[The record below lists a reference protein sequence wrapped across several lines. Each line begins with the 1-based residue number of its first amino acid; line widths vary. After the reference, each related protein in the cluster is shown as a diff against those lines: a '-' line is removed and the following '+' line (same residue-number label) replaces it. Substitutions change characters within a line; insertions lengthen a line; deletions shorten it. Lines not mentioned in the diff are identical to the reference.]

1 MTSRFS
7 NPQLTRDERLAR
19 YASPAY
25 HSLTESRKEDV
36 AYFAGLDLG
45 QSNDA
50 TAITVL
56 RRTRFL
62 ISDAVIRG
70 KADWR
75 DEKPSTYQCGY
86 LERIPLGTT
95 YPAIV
100 AHVAR
105 LMTRPTWAGNITL
118 ALDKTG
124 VGAPIADLFKSAG
137 IAFAAVTITGGDTEN
152 NDGNEWR
159 VPKLVLI
166 SRLQA
171 LLHEGRLHIHD
182 ALPDAPELVK
192 ELQDFR
198 VNFTA
203 AGHMT
208 FGAREGRHDDLVL
221 ALAIAAWRATKV
233 IKHTRIIPNPGW
245 MER

>member
-1 MTSRFS
+1 MISSFSRFGDRAPMTS
-7 NPQLTRDERLAR
+7 LTV
-19 YASPAY
+19 
-25 HSLTESRKEDV
+25 TEKEEIS
-36 AYFAGLDLG
+36 YFGGLDLG
-45 QSNDA
+45 QTNDPTTFA
-50 TAITVL
+50 VL
-56 RRTRFL
+56 KRTRFL
-62 ISDAVIRG
+62 ICDAVRQG
-70 KADWR
+70 KVAEWR
-75 DEKPSTYQCGY
+75 DKKPPIFQVGY
-86 LERIPLGTT
+86 LERVPLGTT

-105 LMTRPTWAGNITL
+105 LMARPIWAGNITL

-124 VGAPIADLFKSAG
+124 VGAPVADLFKSAG
-137 IAFAAVTITGGDTEN
+137 IAFAAVTITGGDTET
-152 NDGNEWR
+152 NDGNDWR

-182 ALPDAPELVK
+182 ELSDAQDLVR

-208 FGAREGRHDDLVL
+208 FGAREGKHDDLVL
-221 ALAIAAWRATKV
+221 ALAIAAWRANKL
-233 IKHTRIIPNPGW
+233 IRSSRFIPFSI